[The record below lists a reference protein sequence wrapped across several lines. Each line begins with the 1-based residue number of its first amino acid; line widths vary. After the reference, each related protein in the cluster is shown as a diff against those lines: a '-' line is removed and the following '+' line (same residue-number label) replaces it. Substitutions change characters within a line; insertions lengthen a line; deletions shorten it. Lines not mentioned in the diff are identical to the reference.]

1 MSINDMP
8 VYISSK
14 ANRFYCATELTYG
27 QVPRITSDNRIPAV
41 KLSTKQQLEVTSRK
55 DKTGSRTFPGLPPG
69 GRRRTTFD
77 LNTLLTT
84 WAGGPSSPSYGPLF
98 QAALGN
104 AARISDGGTVGA
116 GSTTSTLTF
125 AAPHGLIAGQGVA
138 YLGEIRF
145 VTAVLGP
152 VSVQLNA
159 PLTAAP
165 APGSST
171 GPTATYFPGTNL
183 PTATV
188 FDYWDPSSAVHRI
201 LCGAA
206 VDQMSVKINGDY
218 HEFSFSGVAQE
229 LVDSTSFTGEIG
241 QLTAFPPEPALGTFD
256 YSIVPG
262 NLGQVWLG
270 NVPGQFFTLT
280 DAQLSLSNNLDVR
293 AREFGSS
300 LPRAVSPGVR
310 AVTLEFE
317 LYQMDDPA
325 TQELYQAA
333 KQESPISAMIQL
345 GQQPNQLFAGYLKSL
360 IPQVPEYDDGE
371 ARLKWRF
378 RGSRAQGTVD
388 DEITIAFG

>member
-1 MSINDMP
+1 MP
-8 VYISSK
+8 VYISSN
-14 ANRFYCATELTYG
+14 ANRFYCAAEAAYG
-27 QVPRITSDNRIPAV
+27 QVPPITSDNRIPAV
-41 KLSTKQQLEVTSRK
+41 KLSAKQQLEVTSRK
-55 DKTGSRTFPGLPPG
+55 DKTGSRTFAGLPPG
-69 GRRRTTFD
+69 GRRRTTFQ

-104 AARISDGGTVGA
+104 GPLISAGGTLGA
-116 GSTTSTLTF
+116 SSTASTLAY
-125 AAPHGLIAGQGVA
+125 AAAHNLIAGQAVA

-145 VTAVLGP
+145 VTAVIDART
-152 VSVQLNA
+152 VQLNA
-159 PLTAAP
+159 PLSAAP
-165 APGSST
+165 VSGSST
-171 GPTATYFPGTNL
+171 GPTATYFPSTNL

-188 FDYWDPSSAVHRI
+188 FDYWDPTSAVQRI

-206 VDQMSVKINGDY
+206 VDQMNVKVNGDF
-218 HEFSFSGVAQE
+218 HEFAFSGVAQE
-229 LVDSTSFTGEIG
+229 LVDSTSFTSGIG
-241 QLTAFPPEPALGTFD
+241 QLSAFPPEPALGTFD

-262 NLGQVWLG
+262 HLGQAWLG

-280 DAQLSLSNNLDVR
+280 DAQLTLNNNLDLR

-300 LPRAVSPGVR
+300 LPRAVSPGMR

-317 LYQMDDPA
+317 LYQMDDAA
-325 TQELYQAA
+325 TQGLYQAA
-333 KQESPISAMIQL
+333 RQQSPVSAMIQL

-360 IPQVPEYDDGE
+360 IPQVPEYDDAD

>member
-1 MSINDMP
+1 MP
-8 VYISSK
+8 VYISSN
-14 ANRFYCATELTYG
+14 ANRFYCATEATYG
-27 QVPRITSDNRIPAV
+27 QVPPITSDNRIPAV
-41 KLSTKQQLEVTSRK
+41 KLSAKQQLEVTSRK
-55 DKTGSRTFPGLPPG
+55 DKTGSRTFAGLPPG
-69 GRRRTTFD
+69 GRRRTTFH

-104 AARISDGGTVGA
+104 GALISAGGAVGS
-116 GSTTSTLTF
+116 GSSNSTLAF
-125 AAPHGLIAGQGVA
+125 AAPHGLIAGQAIA

-145 VTAVLGP
+145 VTAVVDTLT
-152 VSVQLNA
+152 VQLNA
-159 PLTAAP
+159 PLSVAP
-165 APGSST
+165 VPGSST
-171 GPTATYFPGTNL
+171 GPTATYFPSTDL

-188 FDYWDPSSAVHRI
+188 FDYWDPNSAVQRI

-206 VDQMSVKINGDY
+206 VDQVSVKINGDY
-218 HEFSFSGVAQE
+218 HEFAFSGIAQD
-229 LVDSTSFTGEIG
+229 LVDSTSFTSGIG
-241 QLTAFPPEPALGTFD
+241 QLTAFPSEPVLGTFD

-280 DAQLSLSNNLDVR
+280 DAQLSLNNNLDVR
-293 AREFGSS
+293 ANEFGSS
-300 LPRAVSPGVR
+300 LPRAVSPGIR

-317 LYQMDDPA
+317 LYQMDDTA
-325 TQELYQAA
+325 TQGLYQAA
-333 KQESPISAMIQL
+333 RQQSPISAMIQL

-360 IPQVPEYDDGE
+360 IPQVPAYDDGE
-371 ARLKWRF
+371 ARLKWSF